1 MMAEKFLNLVKDI
14 NLQNQEVSKCQIG
27 ETKENQAHADHNRT
41 PENQRYRKKKLKQPE
56 KNNTWHIGETI
67 LK

>member
-1 MMAEKFLNLVKDI
+1 MAEKFLNLVKDI

-41 PENQRYRKKKLKQPE
+41 PENQRYRKKKIKAAREKQHMAYRR
-56 KNNTWHIGETI
+56 NNT
-67 LK
+67 